1 MKNVPLPLLI
11 LCFVSSLLSCNKNKE
26 EIKVTELRLIGIEYK
41 NANNFSRTN
50 LEYDASGRITRITY
64 QQNEIA
70 THTQFD
76 ISYANNE
83 IVMAQPAMSNANSDV
98 ADTIR
103 LFLDAN
109 NRVIKRINHFFFEV
123 KGPANP
129 PQRTYT
135 YDTTLYEYDA
145 AGLPTKEIYT
155 KKDSTW
161 FNNGQVATY
170 FYFTSGVTTYTS
182 SNGNITSS
190 NYSDKMTL
198 TTTLPTNTY
207 TQYRTNTTSKTFQY
221 AKKYPNNTD
230 FSNAAVL
237 RELNV
242 FSDLPFGSYSPYL
255 PNMLTSSSVQKDGNG
270 VIMSTDDFST
280 TYDFSYNA
288 FRFVSSRVDA
298 ESKVKYLYGKP

>member
-1 MKNVPLPLLI
+1 M
-11 LCFVSSLLSCNKNKE
+11 
-26 EIKVTELRLIGIEYK
+26 
-41 NANNFSRTN
+41 
-50 LEYDASGRITRITY
+50 
-64 QQNEIA
+64 
-70 THTQFD
+70 
-76 ISYANNE
+76 
-83 IVMAQPAMSNANSDV
+83 
-98 ADTIR
+98 
-103 LFLDAN
+103 
-109 NRVIKRINHFFFEV
+109 

-161 FNNGQVATY
+161 FNIGQVATY

-198 TTTLPTNTY
+198 TTTLPTNTF
-207 TQYRTNTTSKTFQY
+207 TQFRTNTTTKTFQY
-221 AKKYPNNTD
+221 TKSFPNNTD
-230 FSNAAVL
+230 FSNSAVL
-237 RELNV
+237 KELNI
-242 FSDLPFGSYSPYL
+242 FTDLPFGSHSPYL
-255 PNMLTSSSVQKDGNG
+255 PSMVTSASVQKDGNG
-270 VIMSTDDFST
+270 VIMSTDDFSN

-298 ESKVKYLYGKP
+298 FSKVKYLYGKP